1 MNRLIR
7 ETDQVIKLNLRQL
20 AVFEVLFRL
29 VAGTFYIRLANQL
42 LRFSL
47 RMAGYSYLTM
57 SNMGAFL
64 WRPFTIACVAA
75 AIAVGMVLMVVE
87 IAGLITAYQASA
99 YSRRIDSLS
108 ILKGAVDKAVDECKK
123 RNWKLLP
130 LAFADFLM
138 MNSFLL
144 LRLLTRIK
152 PVNFVMAEIVH
163 GPVTRM
169 GLVLVVVFLI
179 LIGIPTMLV
188 FFTCMIE
195 QKDFRDGFR
204 RSMEILGRKWPR
216 AVGLLLALNLGLI
229 LFLVLLHSVIVVVS
243 AVVVTLFVDSYAAM
257 AVLAAVCARLELAVL
272 FIGTIL
278 VSVVDFGALTVVY
291 YQFERG
297 HVHGHPWD
305 FGISEDMHLGGM
317 HIKRKWML
325 TITGALAGA
334 SLFMIFDMVYNG
346 VSPDWSV
353 LGQTEITAHRGS
365 TKMAPENTMAALE
378 AAMEEMADYSEI
390 DVQTTA
396 DGIVVLCHDLNLKR
410 VAGVDRTLGSMTY
423 SQLEQLDVGS
433 HFSPTFKGERI
444 PTLREVLEACKGR
457 MKLNIELKNIGND
470 TSLPEQV
477 AALVKE
483 YDMEDQCVITSV
495 KLKYLE
501 RIKAM
506 DPDLR
511 TGYILA
517 AAYGNY
523 YESGDFDFISIR
535 SSFVSRRLV
544 EAVHEDGKAI
554 HVWTVNSKTEMDQ
567 MKLLGVDNIITD
579 YPARAREILYRE
591 ETTETLM
598 EYLKMMIR

>member
-1 MNRLIR
+1 
-7 ETDQVIKLNLRQL
+7 
-20 AVFEVLFRL
+20 
-29 VAGTFYIRLANQL
+29 
-42 LRFSL
+42 
-47 RMAGYSYLTM
+47 
-57 SNMGAFL
+57 
-64 WRPFTIACVAA
+64 
-75 AIAVGMVLMVVE
+75 
-87 IAGLITAYQASA
+87 
-99 YSRRIDSLS
+99 
-108 ILKGAVDKAVDECKK
+108 
-123 RNWKLLP
+123 
-130 LAFADFLM
+130 
-138 MNSFLL
+138 
-144 LRLLTRIK
+144 
-152 PVNFVMAEIVH
+152 
-163 GPVTRM
+163 M

-195 QKDFRDGFR
+195 QKNFQDGFR

-216 AVGLLLALNLGLI
+216 AVGLLLALNLVLI

-243 AVVVTLFVDSYAAM
+243 AVVVTLFVESYAAM
-257 AVLAAVCARLELAVL
+257 AVLAAVCARLELVVL

-297 HVHGHPWD
+297 HVHGQPWD

-325 TITGALAGA
+325 TITGALAGV

-365 TKMAPENTMAALE
+365 SKMAPENTMAALE

-390 DVQTTA
+390 DMQTTA
-396 DGIVVLCHDLNLKR
+396 DGIVVVCHDLNLKR

-433 HFSPTFKGERI
+433 HFSPEFKGERI
-444 PTLREVLEACKGR
+444 PALREVLEACKGR

-501 RIKAM
+501 RVKDM
-506 DPDLR
+506 NPDLR

-535 SSFVSRRLV
+535 SSFAGRRLV

-554 HVWTVNSKTEMDQ
+554 HVWTVNSKTEMNQ

-591 ETTETLM
+591 EATETLM